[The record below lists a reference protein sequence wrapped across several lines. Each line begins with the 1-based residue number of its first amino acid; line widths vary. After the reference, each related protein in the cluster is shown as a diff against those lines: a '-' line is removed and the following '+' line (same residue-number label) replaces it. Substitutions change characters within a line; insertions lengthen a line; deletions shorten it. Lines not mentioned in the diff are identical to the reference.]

1 MSAFVGDLCLEQLR
15 GFLRVLRKRQARK
28 IVALGEDVPRL
39 SQERPDFGYAQ
50 IIRLRLF
57 EDRFARAED
66 RLGLLDLRLSELHC
80 SVDLPLLT
88 LHGEPLRTLQEVPGS
103 AVFARGNRGLRGFM
117 KFLRLPDVS
126 ADVASDFDVVRDGTD
141 RLLDLT
147 DPAAPCI
154 SRPIGRLD
162 KTLAGR
168 RELIPGAEVARS
180 LPS

>member
-66 RLGLLDLRLSELHC
+66 RLGLLDLRLSKLHC

-88 LHGEPLRTLQEVPGS
+88 PHGETRGAAQPVSGT
-103 AVFARGNRGLRGFM
+103 AVRARSKRRPRGLVG
-117 KFLRLPDVS
+117 FLRLPAVGN
-126 ADVASDFDVVRDGTD
+126 ATA
-141 RLLDLT
+141 
-147 DPAAPCI
+147 
-154 SRPIGRLD
+154 
-162 KTLAGR
+162 
-168 RELIPGAEVARS
+168 
-180 LPS
+180 